1 MRIRLAVLVVAGT
14 LMSPSASFAQAPNT
28 GQPPSSSSPY
38 LDPVSGLTLEDAI
51 ARALEHEPSLQ
62 AMRTDIEV
70 ARGDRLQAGLRPNPS
85 ISMTQQKEP
94 VGTDSQ
100 TQIGVQWPLELF
112 RRAGRVQVAERDIV
126 VRRAAITQ
134 RERLLAWDVR
144 EEYGAALVAIRRLS
158 VTDDLIRTTAR
169 QHVLVSARVE
179 AGSAP
184 PLERDMLRVEVQR
197 LAANRLLR
205 TGEVDR
211 ALIRLKRLLGVPPSA
226 ALTLRDPLESV
237 VHHQSVEQTAAEA
250 NDATAAG
257 QRPDVVEAAAR
268 ADMSAAQINRARR
281 DGRFDVSLF
290 GTYMRTDA
298 GFPQRAF
305 DEAGNLARVHGDFNY
320 VSAGVMV
327 TVPLQN
333 RNQGAIAAA
342 RAARAGAAGQVEA
355 TRMTAA
361 SEIAAARTR
370 DEHARQAL
378 AIFDNDAIALAAQ
391 NLEIVR
397 QTYELGR
404 GTLSDVLN
412 EQRRYLDLQRDYTDT
427 LGEAFDARQALAQAL
442 GETR

>member
-134 RERLLAWDVR
+134 RERLLAGDVR

-327 TVPLQN
+327 TCISFSASAN
-333 RNQGAIAAA
+333 
-342 RAARAGAAGQVEA
+342 VEA
-355 TRMTAA
+355 
-361 SEIAAARTR
+361 
-370 DEHARQAL
+370 
-378 AIFDNDAIALAAQ
+378 
-391 NLEIVR
+391 
-397 QTYELGR
+397 
-404 GTLSDVLN
+404 
-412 EQRRYLDLQRDYTDT
+412 DT
-427 LGEAFDARQALAQAL
+427 GKVVI
-442 GETR
+442 TPPN

>member
-1 MRIRLAVLVVAGT
+1 
-14 LMSPSASFAQAPNT
+14 
-28 GQPPSSSSPY
+28 
-38 LDPVSGLTLEDAI
+38 
-51 ARALEHEPSLQ
+51 
-62 AMRTDIEV
+62 
-70 ARGDRLQAGLRPNPS
+70 
-85 ISMTQQKEP
+85 
-94 VGTDSQ
+94 
-100 TQIGVQWPLELF
+100 
-112 RRAGRVQVAERDIV
+112 
-126 VRRAAITQ
+126 
-134 RERLLAWDVR
+134 
-144 EEYGAALVAIRRLS
+144 
-158 VTDDLIRTTAR
+158 
-169 QHVLVSARVE
+169 
-179 AGSAP
+179 
-184 PLERDMLRVEVQR
+184 
-197 LAANRLLR
+197 
-205 TGEVDR
+205 
-211 ALIRLKRLLGVPPSA
+211 
-226 ALTLRDPLESV
+226 
-237 VHHQSVEQTAAEA
+237 
-250 NDATAAG
+250 
-257 QRPDVVEAAAR
+257 
-268 ADMSAAQINRARR
+268 MSAAQINRARR

-427 LGEAFDARQALAQAL
+427 LGEAFDARQALAQVL

>member
-51 ARALEHEPSLQ
+51 TRALEHEPSLQ

-197 LAANRLLR
+197 LTANRLLR

-211 ALIRLKRLLGVPPSA
+211 ALIRLKRLVGVPPSA

-237 VHHQSVEQTAAEA
+237 VHHQSVEQI
-250 NDATAAG
+250 G
-257 QRPDVVEAAAR
+257 R
-268 ADMSAAQINRARR
+268 AH
-281 DGRFDVSLF
+281 V
-290 GTYMRTDA
+290 
-298 GFPQRAF
+298 
-305 DEAGNLARVHGDFNY
+305 
-320 VSAGVMV
+320 
-327 TVPLQN
+327 
-333 RNQGAIAAA
+333 
-342 RAARAGAAGQVEA
+342 
-355 TRMTAA
+355 
-361 SEIAAARTR
+361 
-370 DEHARQAL
+370 
-378 AIFDNDAIALAAQ
+378 
-391 NLEIVR
+391 
-397 QTYELGR
+397 
-404 GTLSDVLN
+404 
-412 EQRRYLDLQRDYTDT
+412 
-427 LGEAFDARQALAQAL
+427 
-442 GETR
+442 